1 MGDEVNNAALLLD
14 AALLAIIDA
23 PQQRL
28 LRKAPMSNT
37 VM

>member
-1 MGDEVNNAALLLD
+1 LLD
-14 AALLAIIDA
+14 ATLLAIIDA